1 MRLKAAERNPDEFY
15 FGMYSGRTHDKGQ
28 KLASRGNEVLSQEA
42 VRLLKTQ
49 DAGYLRTIA
58 QQTRRTREKLEKG
71 YVLGEGKGVEVRGGG
86 SRGNGEHVVFVRDKD
101 EQKGYDADTRV
112 FEPGPLSK
120 ASRTG
125 PGPLVDTEDVDGA
138 GTDDEEVLETTAPA
152 AKSRRV
158 REAEAAALRQARTL
172 RKQRKKE
179 QETQLSR
186 LKALKGREMEV
197 LAAEQELGLQRAK
210 MSNSIGGINKAGVKF
225 KIRERKR

>member
-1 MRLKAAERNPDEFY
+1 
-15 FGMYSGRTHDKGQ
+15 MYSGQTHDKGQ

-42 VRLLKTQ
+42 AQLLKTQ

-58 QQTRRTREKLEKG
+58 QQTRRMREKLEKG

-86 SRGNGEHVVFVRDKD
+86 SRGKGQHTVFVKDKE
-101 EQKGYDADTRV
+101 EQKGYDPDTRV
-112 FEPGPLSK
+112 VEPGPLSK
-120 ASRTG
+120 ASQTDH
-125 PGPLVDTEDVDGA
+125 GPLVNSEGVGGA
-138 GTDDEEVLETTAPA
+138 STDDEEVVETTVLA

-158 REAEAAALRQARTL
+158 REAEAATLRQARIL
-172 RKQRKKE
+172 RKQRKRE

-186 LKALKGREMEV
+186 LKALKAREKEV

-210 MSNSIGGINKAGVKF
+210 MSNSIGGTNKAGVKF